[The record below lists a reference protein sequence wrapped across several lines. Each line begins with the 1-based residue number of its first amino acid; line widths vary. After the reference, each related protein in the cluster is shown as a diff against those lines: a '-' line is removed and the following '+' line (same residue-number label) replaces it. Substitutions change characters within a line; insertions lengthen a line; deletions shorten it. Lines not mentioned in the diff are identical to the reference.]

1 MTNGLVSV
9 ILPVHNGENFL
20 AKAIQSVLNQE
31 EKNFELLVLDNGSK
45 DQTGKIA
52 QSFPGV
58 RYFYSEIADVNL
70 ARNRGIEEAKGE
82 WIAFIDHD
90 DLWLS
95 HKLKTQLA
103 FLRAHPEFEGSIGL
117 QKICLEPG
125 MAKPHWLKQELA
137 DTPHIAY
144 FPSALLVKKE
154 VFARIGT
161 FSLSYAICGDAD
173 WFFKARQANVPIAE
187 IPEILIHKRI
197 HRDNITHDWTKVQK
211 ELLLIMKHSIAK
223 QSNASQN

>member
-95 HKLKTQLA
+95 HKLKTQ
-103 FLRAHPEFEGSIGL
+103 FVGLRILDL
-117 QKICLEPG
+117 Q
-125 MAKPHWLKQELA
+125 
-137 DTPHIAY
+137 
-144 FPSALLVKKE
+144 
-154 VFARIGT
+154 
-161 FSLSYAICGDAD
+161 
-173 WFFKARQANVPIAE
+173 
-187 IPEILIHKRI
+187 
-197 HRDNITHDWTKVQK
+197 
-211 ELLLIMKHSIAK
+211 
-223 QSNASQN
+223 